1 MNKTTR
7 DFYQISLKLI
17 LKNGKGEMLL
27 MKAQNKDTYAGF
39 YDLPGGRINVD
50 EFEVPLPDIL
60 RREVREEIG
69 NVQYD
74 LNLRPV
80 AVARHLIPA
89 SISVHK
95 RDVHVLYLLYEGLY
109 KSGEVIISREHT
121 GLLWVDP
128 QKVQLER
135 YLKSGNLEGMLM
147 YLDHY
152 SVG

>member
-1 MNKTTR
+1 
-7 DFYQISLKLI
+7 
-17 LKNGKGEMLL
+17 

-69 NVQYD
+69 NIQYD
-74 LNLRPV
+74 LNPHPV

-109 KSGEVIISREHT
+109 KTGEVTVSREHT
-121 GLLWVDP
+121 GFMWVDP
-128 QKVQLER
+128 CSVELER
-135 YLKSGNLEGMLM
+135 YLKSGNLEGMRM
-147 YLDHY
+147 YL
-152 SVG
+152 SQ

>member
-1 MNKTTR
+1 MNTTPR

-17 LKNGKGEMLL
+17 LKNGKNEVLL

-60 RREVREEIG
+60 CREVQEEIG
-69 NVQYD
+69 DVEYD
-74 LNLRPV
+74 LNPRPV

-95 RDVHVLYLLYEGLY
+95 RDVHVLYLLYEGIY
-109 KSGEVIISREHT
+109 KRGEVTVSREHT
-121 GLLWVDP
+121 GFMWVEP
-128 QKVQLER
+128 RNVKLEQ
-135 YLKSGNLEGMLM
+135 YLKSGNLEGMRM
-147 YLDHY
+147 YLNR
-152 SVG
+152 

>member
-1 MNKTTR
+1 MNKTAR

-17 LKNGKGEMLL
+17 LKNSKGEVLL

-60 RREVREEIG
+60 RREVWEEIS
-69 NVQYD
+69 NIQYD
-74 LNLRPV
+74 LNPHPV

-95 RDVHVLYLLYEGLY
+95 RAVHVLYLLYEGLY
-109 KSGEVIISREHT
+109 KKGEVTISREHT
-121 GLLWVDP
+121 GFMWVDP
-128 QKVQLER
+128 RSMELER
-135 YLKSGNLEGMLM
+135 YLKSGNLEGMRM
-147 YLDHY
+147 YLNK
-152 SVG
+152 

>member
-1 MNKTTR
+1 MDKTAR

-17 LKNGKGEMLL
+17 LKNSNDEVLL

-50 EFEVPLPDIL
+50 EFEVTLPDIL
-60 RREVREEIG
+60 RREVLEEIG
-69 NVQYD
+69 DVEYD
-74 LNLRPV
+74 LNPRPV

-95 RDVHVLYLLYEGLY
+95 RDVHVLYLLYEGSF
-109 KSGEVIISREHT
+109 KSGKVTVSQEHT
-121 GLLWVDP
+121 GFIWVDP
-128 QKVQLER
+128 RKVKLEQ

-147 YLDHY
+147 YLGH
-152 SVG
+152 

>member
-1 MNKTTR
+1 MNKTPR

-17 LKNGKGEMLL
+17 LKNGKGEVLL

-60 RREVREEIG
+60 RREVWEEIG
-69 NVQYD
+69 DVEYD
-74 LNLRPV
+74 LNPRPV

-95 RDVHVLYLLYEGLY
+95 RDVHNLYLMYEGLY
-109 KSGEVIISREHT
+109 KSGGVTVSREHT
-121 GLLWVDP
+121 SFMWINPREVD
-128 QKVQLER
+128 LEK
-135 YLKSGNLEGMLM
+135 YLKSGNLEGMRM
-147 YLDHY
+147 YLNQ
-152 SVG
+152 

>member
-1 MNKTTR
+1 MHKTPR

-17 LKNGKGEMLL
+17 LKNGKGEVLL

-74 LNLRPV
+74 LNQHPV

-95 RDVHVLYLLYEGLY
+95 RDVHVLYLLYKGLY
-109 KSGEVIISREHT
+109 KSGEVTVSREHT
-121 GLLWVDP
+121 GLAWVDP
-128 QKVQLER
+128 HNVQLEQ
-135 YLKSGNLEGMLM
+135 YLQSGNLEGMRM
-147 YLDHY
+147 YLNQ
-152 SVG
+152 

>member
-1 MNKTTR
+1 MNKTPR

-17 LKNGKGEMLL
+17 LKNDSGEVLL

-69 NVQYD
+69 DVGYD
-74 LNLRPV
+74 LNPRPV

-109 KSGEVIISREHT
+109 KNGEVTVSREHT
-121 GLLWVDP
+121 GFMWVDP
-128 QKVQLER
+128 RSVELER
-135 YLKSGNLEGMLM
+135 YLKSGNLEGMRM
-147 YLDHY
+147 YL
-152 SVG
+152 SQ

>member
-1 MNKTTR
+1 MNKTAR

-17 LKNGKGEMLL
+17 FKNGNGEVLL

-50 EFEVPLPDIL
+50 EFEVSLPDIL

-69 NVQYD
+69 DVEYD
-74 LNLRPV
+74 LNPRPV

-109 KSGEVIISREHT
+109 KNGEVTVSREHT
-121 GLLWVDP
+121 GFMWVDP
-128 QKVQLER
+128 LRVELEK
-135 YLKSGNLEGMLM
+135 YLKSGNLEGMRM
-147 YLDHY
+147 YLNQ
-152 SVG
+152 